1 MSTTTI
7 KIFDEEKI
15 THKGK
20 NPDIKVF
27 LEKIRNNGIDIKT
40 KLDLKRH
47 NFDENSHV
55 FFQAYNNRGSGMK
68 PWAMGSIK
76 DLNSSETNTFSY
88 FIPDIEKDD
97 ARFALFVS
105 ETGEYNKIN
114 VNRIVGKGKIREF
127 YDEDESGKDDNFKTE
142 SLLPTKE
149 DEIGTA
155 FKVDMYPG
163 RKPWLILKKGCN
175 IKHKLD
181 NNIDPIQKTL
191 IYTSAIRDLL
201 RIYLSSSKYDDCP
214 WKKRWFEEVKKK
226 LADPDSS
233 IPESLITI
241 ENEELEI
248 ITETENWIEEV
259 TNVFVSNLIDVS
271 GKKLIDKF
279 IDRNNYSSTVEEGES
294 EL

>member
-1 MSTTTI
+1 MRSLLKSTNFALRKYGIKSTT
-7 KIFDEEKI
+7 
-15 THKGK
+15 
-20 NPDIKVF
+20 
-27 LEKIRNNGIDIKT
+27 RN
-40 KLDLKRH
+40 L
-47 NFDENSHV
+47 
-55 FFQAYNNRGSGMK
+55 
-68 PWAMGSIK
+68 
-76 DLNSSETNTFSY
+76 FSY

-97 ARFALFVS
+97 ARFAIFVS
-105 ETGEYNKIN
+105 ETGQYNKIN
-114 VNRIVGKGKIREF
+114 VNRIIGKGKIKEF
-127 YDEDESGKDDNFKTE
+127 YDEPESGKDDNFKTE

-201 RIYLSSSKYDDCP
+201 RVYLSDSRYEDCP
-214 WKKRWFEEVKKK
+214 WKKKWLEEVKKK

-279 IDRNNYSSTVEEGES
+279 IARNNYSSTVEEEES